1 MAISR
6 RSIFK
11 LSLII
16 FFVYFVPLF
25 YITESIIWATILAA
39 IATSP
44 IGALWAFFSWLK
56 RIKQNSVEHREPYI
70 IGDSDK
76 VEYLTPEELED
87 RLRKRKS
94 GDKSI
99 NRG

>member
-16 FFVYFVPLF
+16 FFVYFLPLF
-25 YITESIIWATILAA
+25 YITDSIVWAA
-39 IATSP
+39 IMAAVATSP

>member
-1 MAISR
+1 MAISG

-16 FFVYFVPLF
+16 FFVYFLPLF
-25 YITESIIWATILAA
+25 YITDSIVWAA
-39 IATSP
+39 IMAAVATSP

-76 VEYLTPEELED
+76 VEYLTPEELER
-87 RLRKRKS
+87 RLKASKTN
-94 GDKSI
+94 DVHTK
-99 NRG
+99 